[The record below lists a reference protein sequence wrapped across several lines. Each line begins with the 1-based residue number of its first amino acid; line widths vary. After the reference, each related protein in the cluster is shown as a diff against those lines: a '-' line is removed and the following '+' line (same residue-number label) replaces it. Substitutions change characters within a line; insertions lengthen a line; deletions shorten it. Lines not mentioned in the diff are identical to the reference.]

1 MQITPKNTH
10 LHLKIRILFI
20 IFLFLGSEG
29 GAMAQCLPPPYAS
42 GWNQGCGALVKMK
55 WLRISLFL

>member
-29 GAMAQCLPPPYAS
+29 GAMAQCLPLRT
-42 GWNQGCGALVKMK
+42 LVVGIRAAE
-55 WLRISLFL
+55 LL